1 MIFGTSLTCLFACV
15 CRENDVGLDG
25 RWQEWRV
32 SMECGRIL
40 ILPADD
46 PLHFST
52 LAFSA
57 FRG

>member
-1 MIFGTSLTCLFACV
+1 M
-15 CRENDVGLDG
+15 GLDG
-25 RWQEWRV
+25 RWKEWRV

-57 FRG
+57 FVDENTCIVNLCVC